1 MRAVCLL
8 AIPALSVMAAG
19 PQSPAQ
25 SATRVLKLIP
35 AQAQVVVYCPDL
47 QRLEARWSKV
57 VGHFGA
63 GSTLLELKRQTGID
77 PSRLGSGP
85 VARVSVRTPGTTET
99 WAWLLPVKDPKAV
112 LQGLHSTQKG
122 EVWTWEAP
130 AGALRPRAKAP
141 GPTLLFGTVKGGYLI
156 VADNGTTLAAFQHPD
171 RSLSVELAPY
181 ATWLKGHDLSV
192 VATRAAIEEAAQ
204 SMSRSFK
211 PAEPKAG
218 AKPAATASRTGTRL
232 HAKFDRWAE
241 MARASVHH
249 ALAGLDLSEDGGV
262 AFVAQALL
270 TKGSPLSR
278 EWEVLPA
285 VAGHPMRNL
294 AALEFALALGGEWSS
309 LFDFQ
314 SMLLEDLDRTGK
326 VQPATSAR
334 LQKALE
340 SQNALTHSLVVVFS
354 APVPR
359 GSLMSGLTSLV
370 RVSDSQAYLA
380 GMEALSKA
388 QSAFFQDL
396 GMPGAVSFTSNV
408 LPGVPSCGVTT
419 RFSGKNEDPASASS
433 RMAMTRVFGGDSIQ
447 MSLGALDDHQVLAVM
462 GSPELLKTR
471 MDEAR
476 QSPERLAP
484 SIVAVEPDL
493 GRDHRFALYL
503 DPRGMRNV
511 AQAMVGL
518 FGGPE
523 GASLPVIPEVPAAGF
538 TLSLDP
544 TRMELRGSIRAE
556 TLQAAATLFKAIGAL
571 APANRKGVQPP
582 EGGVGSKK

>member
-8 AIPALSVMAAG
+8 AIPLVSIMAAG
-19 PQSPAQ
+19 AQ

-35 AQAQVVVYCPDL
+35 AQAQAVVYCPDL
-47 QRLEARWSKV
+47 RRLEAKWSKV

-63 GSTLLELKRQTGID
+63 GSTFLELKHQTGID

-99 WAWLLPVKDPKAV
+99 WAWLLPAKDPKAV

-130 AGALRPRAKAP
+130 GRSLKPRVKAS
-141 GPTLLFGTVKGGYLI
+141 GPTLLFGTAKGGYLI
-156 VADNGTTLAAFQHPD
+156 VADSGATLAAFQHPD
-171 RSLSVELAPY
+171 RSLSAELAPY
-181 ATWLKGHDLSV
+181 ATWMEGHDLSV

-204 SMSRSFK
+204 AMSRSFK
-211 PAEPKAG
+211 PAESKAG
-218 AKPAATASRTGTRL
+218 AKPAAASRTETRL

-278 EWEVLPA
+278 EWEALPS
-285 VAGHPMRNL
+285 VAGHPMRGL
-294 AALEFALALGGEWSS
+294 AGLEFALALGGEWSS

-326 VQPATSAR
+326 VQPTTSAR
-334 LQKALE
+334 LQKVLE
-340 SQNALTHSLVVVFS
+340 SQNALTRSLAVVFS

-380 GMEALSKA
+380 GMEELSKA

-433 RMAMTRVFGGDSIQ
+433 RMAMTRVFGGDAIQ

-462 GSPELLKTR
+462 GSPELLKAR

-476 QSPERLAP
+476 KSPEGLAP
-484 SIVAVEPDL
+484 SIVAVDPDL
-493 GRDHRFALYL
+493 GKDHRFALYL
-503 DPRGMRNV
+503 DPRGMRNI

-523 GASLPVIPEVPAAGF
+523 GATLPAIPEVPAAGF

-571 APANRKGVQPP
+571 APANRKGARPP
-582 EGGVGSKK
+582 EGGVGSRK